1 MAAAPRPGYGEPV
14 RVVELSDHPGDLLRA
29 ARQSRTA
36 GQGPER
42 RRLEATQARHEER
55 VSAARRARDTAR
67 AQHRWG
73 AWLRGVLAVRRA
85 RRQAPAA
92 PLPGGGGPVPDREA
106 SLAAGVEGERLAAAG
121 LGRALGDEWT
131 LLRGYRNRRGEIDL
145 VLVGPRGLFAIE
157 VKYYNGTVSCDGDR
171 WWVDRYDRSGR
182 PTGREAMA
190 DARGRSPS
198 TQLTDPARLLE
209 QFLRSRGH
217 QVPVQCIVLLT
228 HASARLGR
236 CTRPAVG
243 LAASVPE
250 LLRLLRAEP
259 ADLPDA
265 EVARLADRVRRDHE
279 HYEPS
284 RRPSARRR

>member
-1 MAAAPRPGYGEPV
+1 
-14 RVVELSDHPGDLLRA
+14 VELSDHPGDMLRDE
-29 ARQSRTA
+29 RQLRTA
-36 GQGPER
+36 GSGPER
-42 RRLEATQARHEER
+42 RQHEAALARHAER
-55 VSAARRARDTAR
+55 VAGARRARDAAR

-92 PLPGGGGPVPDREA
+92 PRAAGGPVSDREA
-106 SLAAGVEGERLAAAG
+106 SLAAGVHGERLAAAG

-157 VKYYNGTVSCDGDR
+157 VKYYNGTVGCDGDR
-171 WWVDRYDRSGR
+171 WWVDRYDRSGQR
-182 PTGREAMA
+182 RGREDMT

-198 TQLTDPARLLE
+198 TQLTEPARLLE

-217 QVPVQCIVLLT
+217 QVPVRPVVLLT
-228 HASARLGR
+228 HPSARFGH
-236 CTRPAVG
+236 CARPAVG

-250 LLRLLRAEP
+250 LLALVRAAP
-259 ADLPDA
+259 ADVPPA
-265 EVARLADRVRRDHE
+265 EVTRLAERVRHDHA
-279 HYEPS
+279 HYQD
-284 RRPSARRR
+284 RLR

>member
-1 MAAAPRPGYGEPV
+1 MAAAPRQGYGEPV

-29 ARQSRTA
+29 ERQRRTA

-42 RRLEATQARHEER
+42 RRFEAALARHEER
-55 VSAARRARDTAR
+55 IAAASRARDTAR
-67 AQHRWG
+67 AQRRWG
-73 AWLRGVLAVRRA
+73 AWLRGVLAVRRV

-92 PLPGGGGPVPDREA
+92 PPPSGGPVSDREA

-145 VLVGPRGLFAIE
+145 VLVGPRGVFAIE

-182 PTGREAMA
+182 HTGREAME

-198 TQLTDPARLLE
+198 TQLTEPAGLLE

-217 QVPVQCIVLLT
+217 QVPVQPIVLLT
-228 HASARLGR
+228 HASARFGR
-236 CTRPAVG
+236 CARPAVG

-250 LLRLLRAEP
+250 VLRLLRASP
-259 ADLPDA
+259 ADVPAA

-279 HYEPS
+279 HHQAP
-284 RRPSARRR
+284 RRRR

>member
-1 MAAAPRPGYGEPV
+1 M
-14 RVVELSDHPGDLLRA
+14 LRA
-29 ARQSRTA
+29 ARQRRTA
-36 GQGPER
+36 AEEPARQ
-42 RRLEATQARHEER
+42 RLEAARARHEER
-55 VSAARRARDTAR
+55 VAAAVRARDTAR

-73 AWLRGVLAVRRA
+73 AWLRGLLAVRRA
-85 RRQAPAA
+85 RRQAPAQPRPA
-92 PLPGGGGPVPDREA
+92 SGGPVPDREA

-145 VLVGPRGLFAIE
+145 VLLGPRGLFAIE

-182 PTGREAMA
+182 HLAREPMEDTG
-190 DARGRSPS
+190 GRSPS
-198 TQLTDPARLLE
+198 TQVTEPALLLE

-217 QVPVQCIVLLT
+217 PVPVQRIVLLT
-228 HASARLGR
+228 HASGRFGR
-236 CTRPAVG
+236 CANPTVG

-250 LLRLLRAEP
+250 VLRLVRASP

-265 EVARLADRVRRDHE
+265 EVTRLADRVRHDHE
-279 HYEPS
+279 HHQS
-284 RRPSARRR
+284 RRRPAGRRRRS

>member
-1 MAAAPRPGYGEPV
+1 V

-29 ARQSRTA
+29 ERQHRTA
-36 GQGPER
+36 GQGLER
-42 RRLEATQARHEER
+42 RRFEAALARYEKR
-55 VSAARRARDTAR
+55 VAAERRARDPAR

-92 PLPGGGGPVPDREA
+92 PPPAAGGPVSDREA

-121 LGRALGDEWT
+121 LGRALGDDWT

-157 VKYYNGTVSCDGDR
+157 VKYYNGTVGCDGDR
-171 WWVDRYDRSGR
+171 WWVDRYDRSGQHV
-182 PTGREAMA
+182 GREAMA
-190 DARGRSPS
+190 DTRGRSPS
-198 TQLTDPARLLE
+198 TQLTEPARLLE
-209 QFLRSRGH
+209 EFLHSRGH
-217 QVPVQCIVLLT
+217 QVPVQRIVLLT
-228 HASARLGR
+228 HASGRFGR
-236 CTRPAVG
+236 CARPTVG

-250 LLRLLRAEP
+250 VLRLLRASN
-259 ADLPDA
+259 ADLPGA

-279 HYEPS
+279 HHQG
-284 RRPSARRR
+284 RRR

>member
-1 MAAAPRPGYGEPV
+1 MAARPRRGYREPV

-29 ARQSRTA
+29 ARQRRTA
-36 GQGPER
+36 GRGPER
-42 RRLEATQARHEER
+42 RRFEAALARHEER
-55 VSAARRARDTAR
+55 VAAARRARDTAR

-73 AWLRGVLAVRRA
+73 AWLRSVLAVRRA

-92 PLPGGGGPVPDREA
+92 PPPAGGPVSGREA
-106 SLAAGVEGERLAAAG
+106 TLAAGVEGERLAAAG
-121 LGRALGDEWT
+121 LGRALSDEWT

-182 PTGREAMA
+182 RVAREAME
-190 DARGRSPS
+190 DTRGRSPS

-209 QFLRSRGH
+209 QFLHSRGH
-217 QVPVQCIVLLT
+217 HVPVQRIVLLT
-228 HASARLGR
+228 HASARFGR
-236 CTRPAVG
+236 CARPTVG

-250 LLRLLRAEP
+250 VLALLRASP

-279 HYEPS
+279 HYQA
-284 RRPSARRR
+284 RRPSARRRP